1 MLKIA
6 SNIGYEVVNWNVDTN
21 DWRNAYDTTPIIN
34 ALYEADYTAHDEND
48 SKIVLMHDRPVT
60 VNALDAVIKF
70 YKKRGMEFVNM
81 ERCLG
86 VSGYF

>member
-1 MLKIA
+1 MLRVA
-6 SNIGYEVVNWNVDTN
+6 SRTGYEVVNWNVDTN
-21 DWRNAYDTTPIIN
+21 DWKTPYDTAPIIN
-34 ALYEADYTAHDEND
+34 SLYENDYAAGDGND

-60 VNALDAVIKF
+60 VRALDAVIKF
-70 YKKRGMEFVNM
+70 YKKKGMDFVNM